1 MKIDFID
8 KLHAYV
14 VDGEVADITVTELLR
29 KHGISPDY
37 SFVKTEILT
46 AAADEGTAR
55 HAELENIAKGGEP
68 TSIYGVLLQE
78 WFENTGVRM
87 AIPEHRCALVD
98 KFVLAGT
105 ADIVGATDEFNF
117 VGDYKFTSIFHRTAV
132 AWQVNLYDYMM
143 WKSEPQ
149 YIRADKFF
157 GFHFKDGKMKVYEL
171 PKIPDEEIEKL
182 LKAEE
187 NGELYNPV
195 KLTTTGEL
203 QKQWEN
209 AEQTLIAVETQ
220 YKAAQEQAKA
230 LREEMCKL
238 MKEQGVKSFETDNL
252 KLTFVDESERTTVD
266 SKKLQAEF
274 PEIYDQVKKTSKISA
289 TVRVTVKKN
298 GTNKD

>member
-29 KHGISPDY
+29 KHDITPDY

-55 HAELENIAKGGEP
+55 HAELESIAKGGEP
-68 TSIYGVLLQE
+68 TSVYGVALQE
-78 WFENTGVRM
+78 WLDVHDVKEVR
-87 AIPEHRCALVD
+87 PEHRCALVD
-98 KFVLAGT
+98 KFILAGT
-105 ADIVGATDEFNF
+105 ADIVGATNEFHF
-117 VGDYKFTSIFHRTAV
+117 VGDYKFTSVFHRTAV

-143 WKSEPQ
+143 WKSEPN

-157 GFHFKDGKMKVYEL
+157 GFHFKDGKMRLHEL
-171 PKIPDEEIEKL
+171 AKIPDSEIEKL
-182 LKAEE
+182 LEAEANDTQYKAVE
-187 NGELYNPV
+187 
-195 KLTTTGEL
+195 LTTSGEL

-209 AEQTLIAVETQ
+209 AENALIAIETQ

-238 MKEQGVKSFETDNL
+238 MKEQGVRSFETDRL
-252 KLTFVDESERTTVD
+252 KLTFGDETERVTVD
-266 SKKLQAEF
+266 SKKLQKDF
-274 PEIYDQVKKTSKISA
+274 PEAYEACQKKS
-289 TVRVTVKKN
+289 TVKASVRLTVK
-298 GTNKD
+298 GG

>member
-1 MKIDFID
+1 MNIDFID

-68 TSIYGVLLQE
+68 TSIYGVALQE
-78 WFENTGVRM
+78 WFAGKD
-87 AIPEHRCALVD
+87 AFDLLPERRCAL
-98 KFVLAGT
+98 KGAFTLAGT
-105 ADIVGATDEFNF
+105 ADIIGHTDDFTF
-117 VGDYKFTSIFHRTAV
+117 LGDYKFTSTFHKSAV
-132 AWQVNLYDYMM
+132 TWQVNLYDYMIR
-143 WKSEPQ
+143 KSEGLPG
-149 YIRADKFF
+149 ANKFF

-195 KLTTTGEL
+195 KLTTTSEL

-274 PEIYDQVKKTSKISA
+274 PEIYDQVKKTSKINA